1 MEISPIAGI
10 RAMPV
15 VKSPPVDPKLSA
27 VFDIDNSAR
36 IGDETWTP
44 SDSKSGRGSED
55 DGSDDEFEEFDDPA
69 EMEAGARS
77 TVPNGAK
84 PEGRRVSF
92 FA

>member
-15 VKSPPVDPKLSA
+15 MKVPPKDPELTA
-27 VFDIDNSAR
+27 VFDIDNSAE

-44 SDSKSGRGSED
+44 SDSRSGRGSED
-55 DGSDDEFEEFDDPA
+55 DGSDDEFEDFDDPA
-69 EMEAGARS
+69 EVEGIAVSRADGE
-77 TVPNGAK
+77 
-84 PEGRRVSF
+84 EGRQVSF